1 MKNKW
6 KYIIG
11 MCILALI
18 LSACSDSKDQK
29 NNTDDETQQTP
40 SEDQNEN
47 GKNNPDENEDENN
60 GENNQDE
67 NNNTEQDESD
77 DESVN
82 NNDSNNQNEEV
93 EEKPSLSIDIV
104 NDDSITVLVNKQNS
118 LSESYAPSDLVTVS
132 VPTVLENPEVKQMR
146 KVAADALKE
155 MFDKAKESNIY
166 LHARSGYR
174 SYQTQ
179 VQLFNNYVSRHG
191 EEAANRYSAR
201 PGQSEHQTGLV
212 MDITSESVNFQLTE
226 QFGDTEEGIWLR
238 DHAHEF
244 GFIIRYPKDMEH
256 ITGYIYEPWHIRY
269 MGVDVAKEVYE
280 SGLTYEEFL
289 VEKGVLDDVHTT
301 KIETE

>member
-40 SEDQNEN
+40 SEDQIEN

-212 MDITSESVNFQLTE
+212 MDVTSKSVNFQLTE
-226 QFGDTEEGIWLR
+226 QFGETKEGIWLR
-238 DHAHEF
+238 DNAHKF

-269 MGVDVAKEVYE
+269 LGVEVATKVYE

-289 VEKGVLDDVHTT
+289 VKEGILDDVNTA
-301 KIETE
+301 KKSE

>member
-212 MDITSESVNFQLTE
+212 MDVTSESVNFQLTE
-226 QFGDTEEGIWLR
+226 QFGETKEGIWLR
-238 DHAHEF
+238 DNAHKF

-269 MGVDVAKEVYE
+269 LGVEVATKVYE

-289 VEKGVLDDVHTT
+289 VKEGILDDVNTA
-301 KIETE
+301 KKSE